1 MRLIVLLLLLANVAL
16 FYYWQVYRPPVA
28 DFSAEVAVALP
39 AGAVALQRLDENAQ
53 TVAQAEP
60 PSALSPEPAAAV
72 TETETPPVAV
82 ALPPP
87 TPEPPGFLVRTAQL
101 PVQLRYALRRMQHA
115 TLQSVTRTELPPLA
129 LSHETPAPSPVIVPA
144 SLPEPEPA
152 TVAVVTPTPP
162 EPAVLSALSV
172 PNAPTVPPT
181 PVETAQPSPARCF
194 LSSSYSDE
202 ATAQAGQTWLQT
214 QLPSVRT
221 VLKNQQSQERASTWI
236 YLPPFKTAEAAQQA
250 QQQLAVRGVRDY
262 TLVNNG
268 NLSHAIS
275 LGVYHQDEG
284 VQRRLA
290 ELRAKG
296 YHNVRLQ
303 ERYQETRLYWLE
315 IRLAAGEEGVLE
327 AFAQQF
333 SVPVPHSVTCE

>member
-16 FYYWQVYRPPVA
+16 FYYWQVYRPPVV
-28 DFSAEVAVALP
+28 DLSAEVDVALP
-39 AGAVALQRLDENAQ
+39 AGVVALQRLDENTQ

-60 PSALSPEPAAAV
+60 PSALPPDQVAAEPEA
-72 TETETPPVAV
+72 ETPPVAA

-101 PVQLRYALRRMQHA
+101 PVQLRYALRRMQHV

-129 LSHETPAPSPVIVPA
+129 LSYETPAPSPVVPDPV
-144 SLPEPEPA
+144 PEPT

-162 EPAVLSALSV
+162 EPVVLSALSV
-172 PNAPTVPPT
+172 PTAPVVPPT
-181 PVETAQPSPARCF
+181 PVITAQPGPPRCF
-194 LSSSYSDE
+194 LSSSYADE
-202 ATAQAGQTWLQT
+202 ATAQAGQAWLQT
-214 QLPSVRT
+214 QLPTVQT
-221 VLKNQQSQERASTWI
+221 VLKNRQSQERASTWI

-262 TLVNNG
+262 ALVNNG

-275 LGVYHQDEG
+275 LGVYQQDEG

-333 SVPVPHSVTCE
+333 SVPIPHSVTCE